1 MCRWGNRV
9 AWGGPLL
16 NEVSG
21 IKDKTAGNI
30 FCFEF
35 LHVSSALSDGG
46 RRCYQQ
52 RCHTSSVVR
61 FSALV
66 LVYFH
71 RLFLPLLLHDWPE
84 KKTFAACR
92 GERWSLSHSLASK
105 TPFLRLNTRAGC
117 NGPIASLVMLRRANC
132 ATATG
137 QLPTVRLQVCTRQVL
152 TDGTGSALKI
162 NMV

>member
-1 MCRWGNRV
+1 MWHRVKWHRPAYNIKRSPGPGVPVGV

-46 RRCYQQ
+46 RRC
-52 RCHTSSVVR
+52 TSSVAIPAAL
-61 FSALV
+61 SDLAALV

-92 GERWSLSHSLASK
+92 GERWSLSHSPASK
-105 TPFLRLNTRAGC
+105 NPFLRRERRRTSDYGLPKQLAYSV
-117 NGPIASLVMLRRANC
+117 NG
-132 ATATG
+132 
-137 QLPTVRLQVCTRQVL
+137 LQEPW
-152 TDGTGSALKI
+152 
-162 NMV
+162 